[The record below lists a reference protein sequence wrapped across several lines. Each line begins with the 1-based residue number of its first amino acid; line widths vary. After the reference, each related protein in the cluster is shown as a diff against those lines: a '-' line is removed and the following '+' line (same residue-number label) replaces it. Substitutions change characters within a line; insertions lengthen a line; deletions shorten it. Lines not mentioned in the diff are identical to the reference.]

1 MNKQKA
7 ILILLLLP
15 LILFILF
22 LYGPFLLMELLDSS
36 WYYSEE
42 VDIGSF
48 DYNSVLTKAEK
59 AGYEVEGSWP
69 WPGNFSGFE
78 PGNVPEVRESFGSA
92 ALVQNIRLN
101 YNENSE
107 LIVFAC
113 ENGTEA
119 GVVTCIAV
127 SNFSH
132 SDPQSSLQLSEF
144 PDDSWM
150 LEKLGLLFGSD
161 EKASE
166 KYLEALKKA
175 AQNQTWDAEIKVNE
189 PPNFPAVYAYL
200 TESSDDSSYD
210 NYALGFYG
218 YPKIGSD
225 TKEVFLKDGSQIGSV
240 KYFVPEAKVVTYDKG
255 NRYTGNKYT
264 GNRYTGNRYIVEL
277 DSSGKVRLEI
287 IMHVGSVRESIPEK
301 EYRVFFREIFEEM
314 GLSPEVVD
322 SFEFFHTSLMM

>member
-1 MNKQKA
+1 MNKQEA
-7 ILILLLLP
+7 ILILLLFP
-15 LILFILF
+15 LLFFILY
-22 LYGPFLLMELLDSS
+22 LYGPFLLIGLIDSS

-48 DYNSVLTKAEK
+48 DYNSILTKAEK

-78 PGNVPEVRESFGSA
+78 PGDVPEVRESFGSA

-107 LIVFAC
+107 LMVFVC
-113 ENGTEA
+113 ENRTES
-119 GVVTCIAV
+119 GIGTCIAV

-132 SDPQSSLQLSEF
+132 SDPESPLQLSEF

-150 LEKLGLLFGSD
+150 LEKLGLLFGLD

-175 AQNQTWDAEIKVNE
+175 AQNQTWDAEIQMNE
-189 PPNFPAVYAYL
+189 SPDFPAVYAYL
-200 TESSDDSSYD
+200 TESSDNSSYD
-210 NYALGFYG
+210 KFGLVFYG

-225 TKEVFLKDGSQIGSV
+225 TKEVFLKDGSQVGSV
-240 KYFVPEAKVVTYDKG
+240 KYFVPEARIVTYDKG
-255 NRYTGNKYT
+255 NRYIS
-264 GNRYTGNRYIVEL
+264 NRYIVGL
-277 DSSGKVRLEI
+277 DASGKVRLEI
-287 IMHVGSVRESIPEK
+287 IMHVGSSGESIPEE
-301 EYRVFFREIFEEM
+301 EYRAVFREIFQEIR
-314 GLSPEVVD
+314 LSPEAVD
-322 SFEFFHTSLMM
+322 NFEFFHSSLMM

>member
-15 LILFILF
+15 LILFMLF

-78 PGNVPEVRESFGSA
+78 PGNVTEVRESFGSA

-113 ENGTEA
+113 ENGTET
-119 GVVTCIAV
+119 GVGTCIAV

-175 AQNQTWDAEIKVNE
+175 AQNQTWDAEIQVNE
-189 PPNFPAVYAYL
+189 SPYFPAVYAYL

-210 NYALGFYG
+210 NYVLGFYG

-255 NRYTGNKYT
+255 NRYTGN
-264 GNRYTGNRYIVEL
+264 RYIVEL

-301 EYRVFFREIFEEM
+301 EYRVFFREMFEEM

>member
-15 LILFILF
+15 LILFMLF

-48 DYNSVLTKAEK
+48 AYNSVLTKAEK
-59 AGYEVEGSWP
+59 AGYEIEGSWP

-78 PGNVPEVRESFGSA
+78 PGDVPEVRENFGSA

-101 YNENSE
+101 YKDDSE
-107 LIVFAC
+107 LMVFVC
-113 ENGTEA
+113 ENGTET
-119 GVVTCIAV
+119 GIKTCIAV

-132 SDPQSSLQLSEF
+132 SDPESPLQLSEF

-175 AQNQTWDAEIKVNE
+175 AQNQTWDAEIQVNE
-189 PPNFPAVYAYL
+189 SPDFPAVHAYF
-200 TESSDDSSYD
+200 TENSDDSSYD
-210 NYALGFYG
+210 NYVLGFYG

-225 TKEVFLKDGSQIGSV
+225 TKEIFLKDGNQVGSV
-240 KYFVPEAKVVTYDKG
+240 RYFVPKAGIVTYDKENRYIG
-255 NRYTGNKYT
+255 NRYIGNK
-264 GNRYTGNRYIVEL
+264 YIVEL

-301 EYRVFFREIFEEM
+301 NIAHFLGRCLKKWDFLLKRWTPLNFFT
-314 GLSPEVVD
+314 L
-322 SFEFFHTSLMM
+322 L